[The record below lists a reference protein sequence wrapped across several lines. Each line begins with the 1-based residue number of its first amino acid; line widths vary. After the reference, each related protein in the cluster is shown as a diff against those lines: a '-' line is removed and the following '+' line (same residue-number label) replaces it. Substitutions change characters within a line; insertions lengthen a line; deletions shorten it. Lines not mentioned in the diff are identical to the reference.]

1 MRKLQLF
8 LIFHVIALAILFNYN
23 SLAYAELINS
33 EEWEI
38 SVDSGSGYG
47 QWTGKENSDGSI
59 TVDGEW
65 TYVYNGAEVN
75 CPFTNGIGEVSGES
89 FSFSATGTA
98 TVSGAPAG
106 YNTSIFTLNVSGT
119 TANNFGNGD
128 YRISFNQFGWPS
140 TLSGDWHGD
149 LISGGGITT
158 TTLNTYYR
166 DSDNDGYGDPGSPY
180 EGAFQPSGYVTD
192 NTDCNDYESSIHPG
206 AIEIIGDGIDQD
218 CNGEDSDTE
227 DSGSDNVEGFVT
239 RFYQQCLSREPD
251 TEGLDNWTES
261 LSNGYQAG
269 ADLAE
274 SFIFSEEFQNR
285 NTSDSEFVTILYNA
299 FFDREPDT
307 SGYNNWM
314 DQLADGMSRS
324 FVLDGFTSAQ
334 EFITLCEN
342 YGITASSSSSSN
354 DTSVQGFVTRFYQQ
368 CLSREPDTEGL
379 DNWTESLSN
388 GYQAGADLAESF
400 IFSEEFQNRNTSD
413 SEFVTILYNAFFD
426 REPDTSG
433 YNNWMDQLADGMS
446 RSFVLDGFTSA
457 QEFITLCEN
466 YGITPAFTDSESS
479 EYIDLAGARYS
490 VTEIRNL
497 QNCDGPTSDY
507 DYYNIINTQQ
517 DGFSVTFFDSEG
529 ICGSGTL
536 SGTSATITSTWYE
549 DGGVVDAVYNVTF
562 ASDGSSF
569 QGTGRATWTDGYD
582 SCQATSTISG
592 KRY

>member
-23 SLAYAELINS
+23 SLAYADLVNS

-342 YGITASSSSSSN
+342 YGIT
-354 DTSVQGFVTRFYQQ
+354 
-368 CLSREPDTEGL
+368 
-379 DNWTESLSN
+379 
-388 GYQAGADLAESF
+388 
-400 IFSEEFQNRNTSD
+400 
-413 SEFVTILYNAFFD
+413 
-426 REPDTSG
+426 
-433 YNNWMDQLADGMS
+433 
-446 RSFVLDGFTSA
+446 
-457 QEFITLCEN
+457 
-466 YGITPAFTDSESS
+466 PAFTDSESS